1 MNEIARIIIK
11 LLENKGNGIYNISS
25 NERITKY
32 EFGLIIARK
41 MNLSMG
47 LIKKGLIEERKD
59 LVVRPKDMSLS
70 NTKIKEKLNLEITS
84 IKDQIALLSV

>member
-70 NTKIKEKLNLEITS
+70 YKIKEKLNLEITS